1 MTKNTCSLSVERV
14 DTKSLSDGDLVTIN
28 NVTQDMWAGES

>member
-1 MTKNTCSLSVERV
+1 MKADVCSLSVERV
-14 DTKSLSDGDLVTIN
+14 DTKYLSDEDLVTIN